1 MAADDRNSVRPE
13 VRKIVAALAKVGAC
27 TVAEVRELLRA
38 AIVAGVDA
46 DRWHAMITTEPKDG
60 GHVTLTLGGRPPAAV

>member
-1 MAADDRNSVRPE
+1 MDKNSVRPE
-13 VRKIVAALAKVGAC
+13 VRRVVTALEKVGAC

-38 AIVAGVDA
+38 AIAAGVDA

-60 GHVTLTLGGRPPAAV
+60 GHVTLTLRSRLSAAV